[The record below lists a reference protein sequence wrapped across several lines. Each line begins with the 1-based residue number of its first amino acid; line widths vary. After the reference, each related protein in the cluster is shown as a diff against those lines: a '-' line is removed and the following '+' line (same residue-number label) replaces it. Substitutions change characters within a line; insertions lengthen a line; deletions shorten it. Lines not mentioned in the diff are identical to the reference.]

1 MSPGEREPRT
11 GTRGLAGAKLRQD
24 AVRIDDAL
32 EQQLDASAAV
42 LGTVQ
47 PRRQH
52 ARVVEDEKVAR
63 AQQRGQIGEIPI
75 GDRTHIAV
83 EMQQPAAAA
92 SLAGIAGDQLVGKV
106 VRKLAAQHRARMLA
120 EPQRTNLAPR
130 RVLPEHYAGAGSR
143 V

>member
-52 ARVVEDEKVAR
+52 ARVVEYEKVAR

-75 GDRTHIAV
+75 RDRTRIAV

-92 SLAGIAGDQLVGKV
+92 SLAGIAGDQRVGKV

-120 EPQRTNLAPR
+120 EPQRTNSTPSR
-130 RVLPEHYAGAGSR
+130 QLPEHYA
-143 V
+143 